1 MIFAKILVLVFSV
14 SAIPTKYESKTREP
28 HSLDAKA
35 LTTGELVTQT
45 RYKNQT
51 IEKSSNTSSEIDQN
65 GGIESYQ
72 NTFDRIGW
80 RRRMTDW
87 GDLDT
92 LRALSIVQVRPPRIL
107 KPILPKMPSVSFA
120 NISRIATH
128 IWNDFIMGRT
138 TGFQSL

>member
-1 MIFAKILVLVFSV
+1 MIFAKILVLVFSA
-14 SAIPTKYESKTREP
+14 SAIPTKYESKTKEP
-28 HSLDAKA
+28 DLLDAKA

-51 IEKSSNTSSEIDQN
+51 IEKNSNTSSEIDQN
-65 GGIESYQ
+65 GESYQ

-92 LRALSIVQVRPPRIL
+92 LRALSIVQVRPPQIL

>member
-14 SAIPTKYESKTREP
+14 SAIPTKYESKTKEP
-28 HSLDAKA
+28 DLLDAKA

-51 IEKSSNTSSEIDQN
+51 IEKNSNTSSEIDQN
-65 GGIESYQ
+65 GESYQ

-92 LRALSIVQVRPPRIL
+92 LRALSIVQVRPPQIL
-107 KPILPKMPSVSFA
+107 NSHPSAWQLIAKRYKKRLNRTQHSGIFKIFPKTPPE
-120 NISRIATH
+120 I
-128 IWNDFIMGRT
+128 
-138 TGFQSL
+138 

>member
-14 SAIPTKYESKTREP
+14 SAIPTKYESKTKEP
-28 HSLDAKA
+28 DLLDAKA

-51 IEKSSNTSSEIDQN
+51 IEKNSNTSSEIDQN
-65 GGIESYQ
+65 GESYQ
-72 NTFDRIGW
+72 NTFGRIGW

-92 LRALSIVQVRPPRIL
+92 LRALSIVQVRPPQIL

-120 NISRIATH
+120 NISRIATN

>member
-1 MIFAKILVLVFSV
+1 MIFAKILVLVFSA
-14 SAIPTKYESKTREP
+14 SAIPTKYESKTKEP
-28 HSLDAKA
+28 DLLDAKA

-51 IEKSSNTSSEIDQN
+51 IEKNSNTSSEIDQN
-65 GGIESYQ
+65 GESYQ

-92 LRALSIVQVRPPRIL
+92 LRALSIVQVRPPQIL

-120 NISRIATH
+120 NISRIATN

>member
-1 MIFAKILVLVFSV
+1 MIFAKMLVLVFSV
-14 SAIPTKYESKTREP
+14 SAIPTKYESKTKEP
-28 HSLDAKA
+28 DLLDAKA

-65 GGIESYQ
+65 GESYQ

-92 LRALSIVQVRPPRIL
+92 LRALSIVQVRPPQIL

-138 TGFQSL
+138 TGCQSL